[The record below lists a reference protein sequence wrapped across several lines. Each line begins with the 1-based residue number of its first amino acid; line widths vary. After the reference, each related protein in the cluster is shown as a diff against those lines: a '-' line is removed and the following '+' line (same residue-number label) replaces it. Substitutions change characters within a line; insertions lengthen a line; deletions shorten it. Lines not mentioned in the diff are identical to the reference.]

1 MTRQQL
7 NRFFNTLSKE
17 YHGPVRVI
25 LTGAAAGS
33 ITGPLRPSLDV
44 DFGVEL
50 PRRTA
55 SRWQALTEAIE
66 RTVRLT
72 GIPAQYAEDIDRWGA
87 ISLLD
92 YRTHATR
99 YQRFGDVRVDVLD
112 PAYWSIGKLTRYLD
126 PDVFDL
132 VKVFTRTRVPVLQ
145 VARLWGRALKISPR
159 STACTQFRAHVE
171 HFLQTYGR
179 RIWGAPF
186 DSSHAIAV
194 FRRAAGIREG

>member
-7 NRFFNTLSKE
+7 DRFFTTLARE
-17 YHGPVRVI
+17 YDGSVRVI

-92 YRTHATR
+92 YRAHTTPYR
-99 YQRFGDVRVDVLD
+99 RFGKVRVDVLD

-126 PDVFDL
+126 PDVFDMVAVL
-132 VKVFTRTRVPVLQ
+132 KRTRVPVVRL
-145 VARLWGRALKISPR
+145 VRLWGRALRASPR
-159 STACTQFRAHVE
+159 SMACTEFRTHAE
-171 HFLQTYGR
+171 HFLQTHGR
-179 RIWGAPF
+179 RIWGTPF
-186 DSSHAIAV
+186 DANRAIAA
-194 FRRAAGIREG
+194 FHRAAGVR